1 MKFLI
6 TKELKDNSLLRLL
19 VTLLLSFFMLFLALD
34 ILIHHYQIGLNLD
47 KAIETIIGDEDN
59 FIEPILFD
67 VLIERVHI
75 DIFISMILLTLLVII
90 YIRVEQ
96 KPKNIF
102 IHIVFLSNIFS
113 SISFILAYFYG
124 EIFIILW
131 IGLFLLWHIIAFYI
145 SFFVIRELI
154 R

>member
-19 VTLLLSFFMLFLALD
+19 VTLLVSFFMLFLALN
-34 ILIHHYQIGLNLD
+34 IVLHHYQIGLNLD
-47 KAIETIIGDEDN
+47 KAMESIIGDADN

-67 VLIERVHI
+67 ILIERVHI

-90 YIRVEQ
+90 YIRVEK

-113 SISFILAYFYG
+113 NISFILGYYYG

-131 IGLFLLWHIIAFYI
+131 IGLFLLWHIFSFYI
-145 SFFVIRELI
+145 SFIIVRELI
-154 R
+154 K